1 MRDATRKQI
10 VYPIVRQK
18 PRFVPTNSFYSGED
32 LPSVSIGSIGDFYLK
47 FQGPTAPPPTG
58 SSVLLY
64 GPKTAQGWGTPVELV
79 GSQGLQGEAGATGPS
94 GQPGLNG
101 KTILSGIVDPNSEVG
116 ADGDF
121 YLNTV
126 TKTFFGPKEEGS
138 WPSGFSI
145 VGPTGLQG
153 EQGPQPWSY
162 LGDYDNGYSY
172 TNNDAVTFGGG
183 FYVRYSDPLN
193 PGYAPPD
200 PSRWYTVASPGTQ
213 GPQGLQGLTGPA
225 GPSYDGKTGNT
236 IWVTKQTGGAYTSLQ
251 DAIDQAVAGDTILVG
266 AGNWGDITL
275 KAGVNITGLQP
286 VLGDKVVVSKITF
299 ISQIDTSAGLNTIFI
314 SNLRVSNS
322 DNVSMVD
329 IKPDFFLP
337 PSDPDNPTEVQPI
350 NGGPFRITFSGC
362 RFYRNNSTAT
372 QPLVK
377 ISSAEGDTDSS
388 VYFDNCIFSPES
400 SQNSANL
407 IQTSVR
413 YLDLNN
419 CKLWGGAKALRVL
432 SGSVAVLNC
441 RFETSYSGPSISLEA
456 QGAGLTLGESLI
468 RNLGGVS
475 SKGILLVAGSI
486 CAVSNTVFD
495 ISSNSGTA
503 CIEGPLGSVCYYGN
517 ITAVTPQPNPS
528 TGMFTEQRST
538 NISGALTKIP
548 FTQVS

>member
-1 MRDATRKQI
+1 MKDLTRWKK
-10 VYPIVRQK
+10 VYPVPSQE
-18 PRFVPTNSFYSGED
+18 PRFVPANNFYSGEEIPPPG
-32 LPSVSIGSIGDFYLK
+32 LGLIGDFYLK
-47 FQGPTAPPPTG
+47 FQGPTAPPPTDN
-58 SSVLLY
+58 SVLLY
-64 GPKTAQGWGTPVELV
+64 GPKTSLGWGTPVELV
-79 GSQGLQGEAGATGPS
+79 GSQGLQGETGATGPS

-101 KTILSGIVDPNSEVG
+101 KTILSGIVNPNSEVG

-121 YLNTV
+121 YLNTE
-126 TKTFFGPKEEGS
+126 TKTFFGPKSAGI

-145 VGPTGLQG
+145 VGPAGPQGTTGETGLT
-153 EQGPQPWSY
+153 GP
-162 LGDYDNGYSY
+162 
-172 TNNDAVTFGGG
+172 A
-183 FYVRYSDPLN
+183 
-193 PGYAPPD
+193 
-200 PSRWYTVASPGTQ
+200 
-213 GPQGLQGLTGPA
+213 GPQGLQGLTGPT

-251 DAIDQAVAGDTILVG
+251 DAIDQSVAGDTILVG

-299 ISQIDTSAGLNTIFI
+299 ISQINTSAGSNTIFI

-337 PSDPDNPTEVQPI
+337 PSDPVNPTEVQPI

-362 RFYRNNSTAT
+362 RFYRNNSSAT

-377 ISSAEGDTDSS
+377 ISSAGGDTDSS

-456 QGAGLTLGESLI
+456 QGAGLTLGESLV
-468 RNLGGVS
+468 RNLGGAS

-528 TGMFTEQRST
+528 TGMITEQRST